1 MDEVITKR
9 IHISGLTP
17 AISAKDLSDRLGSFG
32 TVKSLDG
39 FGALD
44 ALGQPRKFAYATL
57 ETTKGKLARCM
68 NLLSGVTWK
77 GAKLRL
83 GEAKPDFRE
92 RIAQEHAAL
101 KRAAEEAANQP
112 PKKRRRLPRGVQGVH
127 ASDMSLVTPENV
139 KTRGGWRVTATGRLI
154 RPVRMRPEHP
164 LPEPLDSAKPEKAKG
179 KSGKVRKRLRDPPTR
194 ARRRT
199 IDPTK
204 WGSTHLKGIFL
215 ENAAAFAVSTSKPA
229 ASGPSHASE
238 SESETED
245 EEDEDMAED
254 GVSEESDDQQ
264 DDEVSEGEELSG
276 EAEPP
281 RASARLSFSAPKQK
295 TAHNATALPTSQQ
308 QPPVV
313 TTELAE
319 ETSKALGLL
328 QSLFGD
334 KEEWGSAESVGSDV
348 DEEDLRRIGND
359 ATAAADTAPDE
370 ADGDREDAGAM
381 DVDGPVV
388 QEAPSAPE
396 SAPGPA
402 RGSEKTKLKDLFAPR
417 EEEAGF
423 SLLGHLDLDLELE
436 DDVPFDLPG
445 HAPATAP
452 SEPLRP
458 IQPATTQVQRTAALD
473 PSKPLFFPSDS
484 ATSKRRVLDPTNW
497 RTWFYRTDTP
507 EAIRQRWE
515 ESKGELTAGWKRRH
529 REAIKSRRRRG
540 GGAGEAD

>member
-17 AISAKDLSDRLGSFG
+17 AITAKDLSDRLGSFG
-32 TVKSLDG
+32 TVKALDG
-39 FGALD
+39 FGAVD

-92 RIAQEHAAL
+92 RIAQEHEKL

-127 ASDMSLVTPENV
+127 ASDMSLVTPENAP
-139 KTRGGWRVTATGRLI
+139 TRGGWRVTATGRLI
-154 RPVRMRPEHP
+154 RPIRMRPDHP
-164 LPEPLDSAKPEKAKG
+164 LPEPIDAPKLEKG
-179 KSGKVRKRLRDPPTR
+179 KGKDKGKGKKRARDPPTR

-215 ENAAAFAVSTSKPA
+215 ENAAASVLPQRSTPAQPPVGDSESDEDDQEGRAV
-229 ASGPSHASE
+229 SE
-238 SESETED
+238 SEVDSGSDTESESGPDSPTEVNAPSKPPATTVAPPKPKTQPD
-245 EEDEDMAED
+245 AAA
-254 GVSEESDDQQ
+254 SN
-264 DDEVSEGEELSG
+264 
-276 EAEPP
+276 EA
-281 RASARLSFSAPKQK
+281 
-295 TAHNATALPTSQQ
+295 ND
-308 QPPVV
+308 
-313 TTELAE
+313 LAE

-334 KEEWGSAESVGSDV
+334 KDEWGGEESVGSDV
-348 DEEDLRRIGND
+348 DEEDLRRAREEVQMASVPEESDHAGGDDDVMEVDEPTSEASKNVAVDIPGQ
-359 ATAAADTAPDE
+359 AP
-370 ADGDREDAGAM
+370 
-381 DVDGPVV
+381 
-388 QEAPSAPE
+388 
-396 SAPGPA
+396 APG
-402 RGSEKTKLKDLFAPR
+402 KTKLKDLFAPR

-436 DDVPFDLPG
+436 DDLPFDLPTA
-445 HAPATAP
+445 APAPAAP
-452 SEPLRP
+452 EPLRP
-458 IQPATTQVQRTAALD
+458 IQPTLPIHASRVAALD
-473 PSKPLFFPSDS
+473 PSKPLFFPSDN
-484 ATSKRRVLDPTNW
+484 APSKRSALDPTNW
-497 RTWFYRTDTP
+497 RTWFYRTDTAD
-507 EAIRQRWE
+507 AIRQRWE